1 MNKQEF
7 LNELRSRIC
16 ILEEAEQQDILAEY
30 AQHIDLRTAGGLS
43 EEEAI
48 QDFGDPGELAAE
60 ILEAYH
66 VDPNRLP
73 ASSHP
78 AQAAQSLRRS
88 AAGLRDRFGRLVR
101 GITGGLGRW
110 DRGIAAWWRRRWQR
124 LRTLTH
130 RPHAANTTDKEASP
144 MPKTPRS
151 HAVLAHV
158 KQAGRGLGRLLA
170 ALARL
175 AWNLLLV
182 LVMLPFAAAG
192 LLALLGI
199 GLLVV
204 LLVQGYPLAGPL
216 LCGIGLVLCCAALVG
231 LCTTLFKSR
240 RALTPNCQ
248 EALPVKPAES
258 NKEVAIHA

>member
-1 MNKQEF
+1 MNKQDF
-7 LNELRSRIC
+7 LNELQSRIR

-30 AQHIDLRTAGGLS
+30 AQHIDLRIAGGLS

-66 VDPNRLP
+66 VDP
-73 ASSHP
+73 SHLSAP
-78 AQAAQSLRRS
+78 SQPSPAAQSLRRS
-88 AAGLRDRFGRLVR
+88 AAGIRSRFRRLGR
-101 GITGGLGRW
+101 GISDGLRRCG
-110 DRGIAAWWRRRWQR
+110 RGIAAWWQRRRQR
-124 LRTLTH
+124 LQALLH
-130 RPHAANTTDKEASP
+130 RPHPPKDLNKEATA
-144 MPKTPRS
+144 MPRSPRS
-151 HAVLAHV
+151 HTALVHV
-158 KQAGRGLGRLLA
+158 KQAGCGLGRLLA
-170 ALARL
+170 ALAHL
-175 AWNLLLV
+175 VWNLLLV

-216 LCGIGLVLCCAALVG
+216 LCSIGLVLCCAALVG
-231 LCTTLFKSR
+231 LCTTLFKR
-240 RALTPNCQ
+240 RRVPAANCQ
-248 EALPVKPAES
+248 ETLPAKPAEN